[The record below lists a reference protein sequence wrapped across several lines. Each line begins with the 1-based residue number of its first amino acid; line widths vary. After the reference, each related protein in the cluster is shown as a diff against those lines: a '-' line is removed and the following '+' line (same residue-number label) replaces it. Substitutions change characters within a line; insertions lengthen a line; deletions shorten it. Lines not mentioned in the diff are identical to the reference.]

1 MDRDGVEIMTIRC
14 QDNVII
20 TIKTVRLLR
29 PAPKLRLLVNLQK
42 LDDKKPQN
50 IFLEIFL
57 KIFLN
62 IKIDEFCLKFQ
73 DKIRL

>member
-1 MDRDGVEIMTIRC
+1 
-14 QDNVII
+14 
-20 TIKTVRLLR
+20 
-29 PAPKLRLLVNLQK
+29 LQK